1 MRKLPQYGRMTGCSF
16 YATIYSRINI
26 GTLLRNKIFNLKTTK
41 CIFQMRI
48 GETDLDFQTQTDCTT
63 ISNNIFYN

>member
-26 GTLLRNKIFNLKTTK
+26 GTLLRNKAFNLKTTK
-41 CIFQMRI
+41 CIFRCELVRLILM
-48 GETDLDFQTQTDCTT
+48 
-63 ISNNIFYN
+63 IFRRKQIVHHK